1 MTVATRAGAA
11 GATAVLSVRGLS
23 IDYHTRRGPVN
34 AVRDVSF
41 ELERGETLAI
51 IGESGSGKTTMAVSL
66 IRLSPRSA
74 VVRAG
79 ELLYTK
85 DGITVDIRKFESDE
99 LREFRWSECAM
110 VFQAA
115 LNSFNPVINIWEQFA
130 DTAKAH
136 GLKDMRAVRART
148 DELLDLVHLDPDR
161 VLRAY
166 PHELS
171 GGMKQRVL
179 IAMSLLLK
187 PQILILDEPTTA
199 LDILTQRAILD
210 LLRELRQ
217 KLGFAMIFISHD
229 LTIAAELADRMITM
243 YAGRIVERASVG
255 DLFYRPRHP
264 YSVGLLKAVPRV
276 SGALGAVESIPGAP
290 PDLARL
296 PPGCSYAPRCPF
308 AIDACRAAE
317 PPLVP
322 VDTPH
327 HDAACIRWEDVAKVV
342 GNAAKPVAE
351 KVDVILSG
359 EPPV

>member
-1 MTVATRAGAA
+1 MTVATRAGT
-11 GATAVLSVRGLS
+11 GTTTSVLSVRGLS
-23 IDYHTRRGPVN
+23 IDYQTRRGAVR

-41 ELERGETLAI
+41 DVERGETLAI

-66 IRLSPRSA
+66 IGLSPRSA
-74 VVRAG
+74 VVRTG

-85 DGITVDIRKFESDE
+85 DGVTTDIRKYEQDE

-115 LNSFNPVINIWEQFA
+115 LNSFNPVITIWDQFL
-130 DTAKAH
+130 DTGKAH
-136 GLKDMRAVRART
+136 RMRDERAVRARA
-148 DELLDLVHLDPDR
+148 DELLDLVNLDPRR

-179 IAMSLLLK
+179 IAMSLLLG
-187 PQILILDEPTTA
+187 PQLLILDEPTTA

-229 LTIAAELADRMITM
+229 LSIAAELADRMITM
-243 YAGRIVERASVG
+243 YAGKIVERATVS
-255 DLFYRPRHP
+255 DMFYRPRHP
-264 YSVGLLKAVPRV
+264 YSVALLRAVPRV
-276 SGALGAVESIPGAP
+276 SGVLGAIESIPGSP
-290 PDLARL
+290 PDLIRL

-308 AIDACRAAE
+308 VIDNCREAE
-317 PPLVP
+317 PPLVA
-322 VDTPH
+322 VDTPA
-327 HDAACIRWEDVAKVV
+327 HDAACIRWKDVAKAV
-342 GNAAKPVAE
+342 GNAERPVAV
-351 KVDVILSG
+351 KLA
-359 EPPV
+359 